1 VSRWNLHHGVVP
13 FTVFLT
19 VWHNFYCGENK
30 TRDYGSTVAWGSVA
44 PLPLWSQ
51 NREPDIR
58 MTRIQRQGGR
68 FWMKW
73 RSTKLARRG
82 EASATCRGVV
92 SGPQAPV
99 LGEKHVELF
108 FGLYG
113 S

>member
-30 TRDYGSTVAWGSVA
+30 TRDSGSTVAWGSVA

-51 NREPDIR
+51 NREPDVR

-68 FWMKW
+68 FLDEVEVDKIGEEG
-73 RSTKLARRG
+73 RSVCHL
-82 EASATCRGVV
+82 
-92 SGPQAPV
+92 SGSGFGSPSTSF
-99 LGEKHVELF
+99 GEKTRGTF
-108 FGLYG
+108 FWFVR
-113 S
+113 